1 MSRFELPNAGPDGE
15 TVTAQALTY
24 VVTPGY
30 AEALSLRLVEGRLL
44 ETADLDSGT
53 RSLVVNESF
62 ARAYL
67 GGDAVGRRFELVHG
81 PDTRITEIV
90 GVVGDILKDGLDT
103 APQSAIYTL
112 PQYGYSL
119 PSKLSVVMRT
129 AGDPLALAPQVR
141 AVAGELEPSA
151 AVEVATLSSRRSAS
165 LAQPRFA
172 AAALS
177 AFALLALALAATG
190 LYGVLSYNISQRRRE
205 IGVRSAL
212 GARPAAIVA
221 LVLRQGL
228 TVTAAGLALGLA
240 GSAALTRL
248 LESLLFGVTPL
259 DAVAFAAAPLLLL
272 AVALFACLV
281 PARRAASVDPTEALR
296 AE

>member
-1 MSRFELPNAGPDGE
+1 
-15 TVTAQALTY
+15 
-24 VVTPGY
+24 
-30 AEALSLRLVEGRLL
+30 
-44 ETADLDSGT
+44 
-53 RSLVVNESF
+53 
-62 ARAYL
+62 
-67 GGDAVGRRFELVHG
+67 
-81 PDTRITEIV
+81 
-90 GVVGDILKDGLDT
+90 
-103 APQSAIYTL
+103 
-112 PQYGYSL
+112 
-119 PSKLSVVMRT
+119 
-129 AGDPLALAPQVR
+129 
-141 AVAGELEPSA
+141 VAGELEPSA

>member
-1 MSRFELPNAGPDGE
+1 M
-15 TVTAQALTY
+15 
-24 VVTPGY
+24 
-30 AEALSLRLVEGRLL
+30 
-44 ETADLDSGT
+44 
-53 RSLVVNESF
+53 
-62 ARAYL
+62 
-67 GGDAVGRRFELVHG
+67 
-81 PDTRITEIV
+81 
-90 GVVGDILKDGLDT
+90 
-103 APQSAIYTL
+103 
-112 PQYGYSL
+112 
-119 PSKLSVVMRT
+119 
-129 AGDPLALAPQVR
+129 
-141 AVAGELEPSA
+141 
-151 AVEVATLSSRRSAS
+151 
-165 LAQPRFA
+165 
-172 AAALS
+172 
-177 AFALLALALAATG
+177 
-190 LYGVLSYNISQRRRE
+190 LSYNISQRRRE